1 MVRRAAPIVLTTMVT
16 ALVLAVAGCGHGSP
30 TSAPPPGSSGTT
42 TGSSSSPSASPSN
55 SAAPAVEFTVD
66 GAGPYTL
73 GAKLTDLQAAGKLA
87 NVTHGSTDCSDI
99 ITAQGIAPYA
109 GVLLSFHSD
118 NTLYAETNTDP
129 GLPTPS
135 GAYIGTNLTQLKTIY
150 AKTTNE
156 TLNHGTSMAFMVI
169 TISGRSILFI
179 LNEVQNVSSMV
190 AGDSLYL
197 RQNFV
202 NGTPFC

>member
-1 MVRRAAPIVLTTMVT
+1 M
-16 ALVLAVAGCGHGSP
+16 ALVLALAGCGHSTP
-30 TSAPPPGSSGTT
+30 ASAPPPAGNTSSGA
-42 TGSSSSPSASPSN
+42 SSSPSASPSA
-55 SAAPAVEFTVD
+55 SSQAVEFTVD

-73 GAKLTDLQAAGKLA
+73 GEKLTDLQAAGKLA

-99 ITAQGIAPYA
+99 ITAQGLSPYA
-109 GVLLSFHSD
+109 GVQMSFHAD
-118 NTLYAETNTDP
+118 NTMYLLTNTDP

-135 GAYIGTNLTQLKTIY
+135 GAYIGTNLADLKKIY
-150 AKTTNE
+150 AQTTNE

-169 TISGRSILFI
+169 TISGRAILFV

-202 NGTPFC
+202 AGTPFC